1 MEFKGEE
8 FLKNI
13 EIEKEKVEL
22 EKQSQHLESQKNESI
37 IKNKFNNNSFQIHS
51 KNDFNDDS
59 VVVDIKGS
67 FEDELDDIKLT
78 SNSTN
83 NETKKKY
90 IILSIS
96 LSILFVLTIII
107 IRLISDDSEENSLFK
122 TPAIEQ
128 IRQDSILDTPNANE
142 KYEALIKQKAKQTIQ
157 KELNLKSIAKEEIPL
172 PKVEEKVDTDKQIQE
187 SSNDVFGM
195 EKKIKKQIEV
205 KKIIPI
211 NKPVPIPVKTKKVIE
226 APKKIVKSTIK
237 QKPTK
242 IVKPVRLIG
251 NFIQIGAFTQLP
263 NKILLKSVIEEGYE
277 YKIHKM
283 IIKGTT
289 YNKVLIGPYKG
300 EIASQNA
307 RDKIRKDLNKP
318 KAYILRLK

>member
-22 EKQSQHLESQKNESI
+22 EKQAQNLESQKNKAI
-37 IKNKFNNNSFQIHS
+37 IKNKFNNN
-51 KNDFNDDS
+51 FNDDP

-67 FEDELDDIKLT
+67 FEDELNDIKLT
-78 SNSTN
+78 SNINSN
-83 NETKKKY
+83 SETKKKY

-96 LSILFVLTIII
+96 LSILFILTIVI
-107 IRLISDDSEENSLFK
+107 IRLISDDSKENSLFT
-122 TPAIEQ
+122 TPVTEE
-128 IRQDSILDTPNANE
+128 IRQDRILDAPNANE

-157 KELNLKSIAKEEIPL
+157 KELNLKSISKEEIPL
-172 PKVEEKVDTDKQIQE
+172 PKVEKKINTQKQIQE
-187 SSNDVFGM
+187 STNDIFGM
-195 EKKIKKQIEV
+195 ENKIEKEDEKVEKERKK
-205 KKIIPI
+205 PI
-211 NKPVPIPVKTKKVIE
+211 TTKETVPVLVENKKVISI
-226 APKKIVKSTIK
+226 PQKIVKQQPVKVVK
-237 QKPTK
+237 QTK
-242 IVKPVRLIG
+242 LVG
-251 NFIQIGAFTQLP
+251 NFIQIGAFTKAP
-263 NKILLKSVIEEGYE
+263 NKILLKLVEEEGYT

-283 IIKGTT
+283 IIKGTA